1 MLILLTYKK
10 FLEESLMGNCAG
22 LCHKSHVERG
32 VIISKSDNN
41 IIEEVL

>member
-1 MLILLTYKK
+1 
-10 FLEESLMGNCAG
+10 MGNCAG